1 MKTYNTPYGIF
12 YDRPYF
18 TPNRLENIATQALET
33 AGFSDAEPGEIPI
46 EDVLEECLRIGVEYS
61 ALPAGVMGCATFA
74 PEGVVKIEIHESLA
88 LSGNDPTLDRRRRS
102 TIAHELGHGL
112 LHTSLFQQRFD
123 IERRQADFDPARP
136 QHAQIACRSADIREV
151 GTKPD
156 SGNSYSWFE
165 WQANALM
172 GPLLVPRSALWLHL
186 EPWIG
191 PLNGVRSLQLPASV
205 RAEAEQS
212 VSEIFHV
219 SRQLAAIRIAGLFPE
234 KADNQLDLFAEVSA

>member
-12 YDRPYF
+12 YDRPF
-18 TPNRLENIATQALET
+18 FSPNRLEEIAAQALET

-46 EDVLEECLRIGVEYS
+46 EDVLEECLGIGIEYS
-61 ALPAGVMGCATFA
+61 PLPADVMGCATFA
-74 PEGVVKIEIHESLA
+74 PEGVDKIEIHQSLS

-112 LHTSLFQQRFD
+112 LHTSLFQQRFEF
-123 IERRQADFDPARP
+123 ERRQADFDPARP
-136 QHAQIACRSADIREV
+136 QRAHIACRSADIREV
-151 GTKPD
+151 GTQPA
-156 SGNSYSWFE
+156 SGNSYSWIE
-165 WQANALM
+165 WQANSLM
-172 GPLLVPRSALWLHL
+172 GPILVPRPALWRHL
-186 EPWIG
+186 EPWVGRRDGI
-191 PLNGVRSLQLPASV
+191 RTLQLPDSA

-234 KADNQLDLFAEVSA
+234 TADAQLDLFAEGSA